1 MARQANEMSHSL
13 DPKRLPRHVAVI
25 MDGNGRWA
33 QRRGLP
39 RAAGH
44 REGMHSVRSLVRS
57 CNDLKIPYVTV
68 YAFSTENWKRP
79 RREVQFLMKLLI
91 EFLRKEI
98 KELHRENVRLAMLG
112 SRDQVPAPVLTE
124 IDRGV
129 QMTAGNTGLHLNF
142 AFNYGGR
149 QEILEAVR
157 TWSRKRP
164 RPVLTEES
172 FARFLYTA
180 GMPDPDLLIRTSG
193 EMRISNFLL
202 WQLAYAEIVV
212 TPVFWPDFR
221 EKHLIEALA
230 EFQRRERRFGG
241 VEPVHA

>member
-1 MARQANEMSHSL
+1 MAPHVEKWPQNL
-13 DPKRLPRHVAVI
+13 DPKRMPRHVAVI

-39 RAAGH
+39 RVAGH
-44 REGMHSVRSLVRS
+44 REGMASVRTLVQS
-57 CNDLKIPYVTV
+57 CDDLGIAYVTV

-79 RREVQFLMKLLI
+79 RPEVQFLMKLLI

-98 KELHRENVRLAMLG
+98 TELHRKQVRIRMLG
-112 SRDQVPAPVLTE
+112 QRDKIPAAVLKE
-124 IDRGV
+124 IDKGV
-129 QMTAGNTGLHLNF
+129 ELTQGNTGLNLNF

-149 QEILEAVR
+149 QEILDAVAA
-157 TWSRKRP
+157 WSRQRKR
-164 RPVLTEES
+164 RPLTEET
-172 FARFLYTA
+172 FASFLYTA

-221 EKHLIEALA
+221 QKHLIEALA
-230 EFQRRERRFGG
+230 EYQRRERRFGG